1 MAGDE
6 REGGIVPHRTHDVLV
21 VGGGIIGI
29 SIAYYL
35 SKRGT
40 DVGVVEKGYLGSGC
54 SGATMGLVGASS
66 RTPVNYAL
74 LAERSKE
81 LFAEL
86 AVNLGREIHYE
97 RCGMIRI
104 FRTPA
109 MLKKGETIIQ
119 LNRTAGID
127 VSYIDRAGV
136 SDLEPHLSTD
146 KILGAA
152 FCPTDGR
159 VDPFAALRGLVARIQ
174 NQGGSLYFNTRVL
187 RVEPGR
193 RTVRLVTSSGVF
205 EAAKVV
211 IAAGIWSPL
220 ICQSM
225 GIGLPLRPVRGQVLI
240 TQRMPRLF
248 THVIGPGISQGWL
261 NIISVVNRQGKLR
274 FMVFNGRLNGDLFIQ
289 FLRRLLYGA
298 IHPIF
303 LIVDGHPAHRSTV
316 VRKFVAST
324 EGKLRLFYLP
334 TYSPELNPDEQVWNH
349 LKNHTIGKQ
358 CINSLKQLT
367 EAVHSHLRSMQRNPA
382 LIRSFFLLPTTKYT
396 S

>member
-6 REGGIVPHRTHDVLV
+6 RAGGIVRPLTHDVLV
-21 VGGGIIGI
+21 VGGGIIGT

-35 SKRGT
+35 SKRAI

-54 SGATMGLVGASS
+54 SGATAGLVGAGM

-81 LFAEL
+81 LYAEL
-86 AVNLGREIHYE
+86 SVNLGREIHYE
-97 RCGMIRI
+97 RCGMIWT

-109 MLKKGETIIQ
+109 TLKKGATVIQ
-119 LNRTAGID
+119 LNGAAGID
-127 VSYIDRAGV
+127 ISHVDRAGV

-146 KILGAA
+146 TILGAA

-159 VDPFAALRGLVARIQ
+159 IDPFAALRGLAAQIR

-193 RTVRLVTSSGVF
+193 RTVRLVTSGGVF
-205 EAAKVV
+205 EAPKLV

-248 THVIGPGISQGWL
+248 TRVISPAISQCWRG
-261 NIISVVNRQGKLR
+261 NIILGFSSEEVGYDNRNTFSALQSIAADNILKSPELR
-274 FMVFNGRLNGDLFIQ
+274 NARIIRSFSG
-289 FLRRLLYGA
+289 LRPMPFDGYPLLDQL
-298 IHPIF
+298 P
-303 LIVDGHPAHRSTV
+303 GHRNI
-316 VRKFVAST
+316 FVAST
-324 EGKLRLFYLP
+324 HSGIALSQAIGDYMAQWIAEDKKDRMLDDYSLRRPSLAETPRPYRAAGEEG
-334 TYSPELNPDEQVWNH
+334 YS
-349 LKNHTIGKQ
+349 IGRKG
-358 CINSLKQLT
+358 
-367 EAVHSHLRSMQRNPA
+367 RS
-382 LIRSFFLLPTTKYT
+382 
-396 S
+396 